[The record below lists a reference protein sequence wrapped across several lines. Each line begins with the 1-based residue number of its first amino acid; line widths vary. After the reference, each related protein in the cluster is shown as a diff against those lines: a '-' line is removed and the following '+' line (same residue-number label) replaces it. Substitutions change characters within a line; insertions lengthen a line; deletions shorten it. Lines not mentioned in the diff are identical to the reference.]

1 MHIIK
6 INKIQMKY
14 LIIYNT
20 IKITNDG
27 RCDNEPENIIINET
41 FETEDQM
48 LERIYNLEKENQYF
62 SCSCYSLQELE
73 ANNLE
78 KLKLQMQ
85 IIDLQKQLKKL
96 GVKETQ

>member
-1 MHIIK
+1 
-6 INKIQMKY
+6 MKY

-27 RCDNEPENIIINET
+27 RCDSESENVIINET
-41 FETEDQM
+41 FETENQM
-48 LERIYNLEKENQYF
+48 LERIYNLEKKNQYF

-73 ANNLE
+73 EINFA

-85 IIDLQKQLKKL
+85 IIELQKQLKKL
-96 GVKETQ
+96 GV